1 MMKLNW
7 YVVWSV
13 VGMVHGSI
21 VHFFSRTGWRMEER
35 ALPVGEGSEPMTTN
49 TAKLYNNLQNY
60 QYMDKR
66 KRQAQAR
73 KRKRKIFK
81 HETCDRGQ

>member
-1 MMKLNW
+1 VMKLNW

-35 ALPVGEGSEPMTTN
+35 ALPV
-49 TAKLYNNLQNY
+49 ARALNL
-60 QYMDKR
+60 
-66 KRQAQAR
+66 
-73 KRKRKIFK
+73 
-81 HETCDRGQ
+81 